1 MTTRYAV
8 EAQYEAGEGCQTAEA
23 TIEAPDPDEACWCLT
38 ARIQEQTGA
47 HVNDIEIVRC
57 RLIPLE
63 AA

>member
-1 MTTRYAV
+1 MHTRYAV

-23 TIEAPDPDEACWCLT
+23 TIDAPDPDEACWCLT
-38 ARIQEQTGA
+38 ERIQEQTGA
-47 HVNDIEIVRC
+47 HLHDIVIVRC